1 MQQEV
6 TVSVIVPV
14 YNCEKYL
21 RQFMD
26 SIVGQTLR
34 EIEIIC
40 VDDGSTDGS
49 LALLRDYAARDSRI
63 TVLSQENRGAGSA
76 RNAGLDKAKGK
87 YIYFA
92 DPDDWCER
100 TLLEKCR
107 ESAEQAGSDFVAF
120 GRDIY
125 DEGEN
130 KTVKTEHVPATLVAM
145 GSFSPENI
153 CDSLFRSFGCAPWNK
168 LYSHDF
174 IRRHGLRFQELPCNN
189 DAFFT
194 NASYLLAE
202 KISVL
207 PDVLYHYRRNRKD
220 SLQWHRLDH
229 PFTYFDVF
237 EELDRVFADRGET
250 VGCAY
255 SYYLFRVIQHLTRL
269 KEIRNLPDAAEYR
282 RRLRED
288 PLFQAGELYEQ
299 ILPLL
304 PDGSMRLAYSCLC
317 RREFRLVVSLTS
329 YPGRIGTVHQV
340 MESLF
345 AQTVKPD
352 RIILWLAE
360 SQFPG
365 REEDLPRSLLDYI
378 PLGLEIGWCTDTCS
392 YKKLLPTLERCPEA
406 AIVTVDDDAIYS
418 GNFLAK
424 LVNGSL
430 NHPGEII
437 CHRVTGMVIDTDG
450 AFHALGGGLFAH
462 EGACFLNKLVGNGG
476 VLYPPHCLHR
486 DVLNESL
493 ALELAPTNDDQW
505 FWAQAVLAGTKVRE
519 AEEAEYH
526 PTTIVGS
533 QETALTKNNDAGEH
547 LFWKDFARLCG
558 HYPTFEEALR
568 REWAE
573 NPHMHYEN
581 MQVYRDRLENW
592 HYRATHMLLDL
603 DHPKTYNEKIQWMKL
618 FDSTPLKTKLA
629 DKYLVRKWVEEKIGG
644 EYLIPLLGVYDRFE
658 DIDFSALPDRFV
670 VKANHGCGYNYIVK
684 DKRKVDF
691 DDMRKKVNG
700 WLHENYGDKLGTELH
715 YRNIEPKIV
724 IEQYL
729 ENEQSHGDLYD
740 YKFWCFNGRV
750 EYVLFLSERNTDGLK
765 MAFYDREWRKQ
776 PFAYSYPIDNKVN
789 EKPDNLEQMITLAE
803 KLSAGFMHV
812 RVDFYRLDSGKVYFG
827 EMTFTS
833 ASGGGKWNT
842 PGINERLGKLIT
854 LPELAYNVDTKEYFQ
869 PELTRSRMARSE
881 ETAKTGENLKR
892 LQAGEKKLKE
902 RNQELEKQL
911 RQLREKEKKTAEFAR
926 ALESSTSYR
935 LGRVLTKWTH
945 RLLSPLRKGK

>member
-1 MQQEV
+1 M
-6 TVSVIVPV
+6 TAPP
-14 YNCEKYL
+14 
-21 RQFMD
+21 
-26 SIVGQTLR
+26 T
-34 EIEIIC
+34 
-40 VDDGSTDGS
+40 
-49 LALLRDYAARDSRI
+49 ALLRCSGNARRGTAESPSFLRK
-63 TVLSQENRGAGSA
+63 TGAWVLPGTQ
-76 RNAGLDKAKGK
+76 GLDKAKGK

-107 ESAEQAGSDFVAF
+107 DSAEQAGSDFVAF

-168 LYSHDF
+168 LYSRDF
-174 IRRHGLRFQELPCNN
+174 IRHHGLRFQELPCNN

-255 SYYLFRVIQHLTRL
+255 SYYLFRAIQHLTRL
-269 KEIRNLPDAAEYR
+269 KEIRNLP
-282 RRLRED
+282 
-288 PLFQAGELYEQ
+288 
-299 ILPLL
+299 
-304 PDGSMRLAYSCLC
+304 
-317 RREFRLVVSLTS
+317 
-329 YPGRIGTVHQV
+329 
-340 MESLF
+340 
-345 AQTVKPD
+345 
-352 RIILWLAE
+352 
-360 SQFPG
+360 
-365 REEDLPRSLLDYI
+365 
-378 PLGLEIGWCTDTCS
+378 
-392 YKKLLPTLERCPEA
+392 
-406 AIVTVDDDAIYS
+406 
-418 GNFLAK
+418 
-424 LVNGSL
+424 
-430 NHPGEII
+430 
-437 CHRVTGMVIDTDG
+437 
-450 AFHALGGGLFAH
+450 
-462 EGACFLNKLVGNGG
+462 
-476 VLYPPHCLHR
+476 
-486 DVLNESL
+486 
-493 ALELAPTNDDQW
+493 
-505 FWAQAVLAGTKVRE
+505 
-519 AEEAEYH
+519 
-526 PTTIVGS
+526 
-533 QETALTKNNDAGEH
+533 
-547 LFWKDFARLCG
+547 
-558 HYPTFEEALR
+558 
-568 REWAE
+568 
-573 NPHMHYEN
+573 
-581 MQVYRDRLENW
+581 
-592 HYRATHMLLDL
+592 
-603 DHPKTYNEKIQWMKL
+603 
-618 FDSTPLKTKLA
+618 

-658 DIDFSALPDRFV
+658 DIDFFALPDRFV

-750 EYVLFLSERNTDGLK
+750 EYVLFMSERNTDGVK

-776 PFAYSYPIDNKVN
+776 PFACSYPIDNKVN

-881 ETAKTGENLKR
+881 ETARTGENLKR

-935 LGRVLTKWTH
+935 LGRVLTKWPH